1 MHNKNE
7 KTKPKVSSIKRK
19 TEKAKPESG
28 SGKKQNQK
36 LVLENEN
43 GKSKLKVSFSF
54 NHPKIFFKT
63 VKKQKT
69 NGKKQMEKKWKNFLK
84 K

>member
-19 TEKAKPESG
+19 Q
-28 SGKKQNQK
+28 KKQNQK
-36 LVLENEN
+36 VVLENEK
-43 GKSKLKVSFSF
+43 GKSKLKVSFLF
-54 NHPKIFFKT
+54 NHPKNFFET
-63 VKKQKT
+63 VKKR
-69 NGKKQMEKKWKNFLK
+69 KKMKKNKWKNFFK